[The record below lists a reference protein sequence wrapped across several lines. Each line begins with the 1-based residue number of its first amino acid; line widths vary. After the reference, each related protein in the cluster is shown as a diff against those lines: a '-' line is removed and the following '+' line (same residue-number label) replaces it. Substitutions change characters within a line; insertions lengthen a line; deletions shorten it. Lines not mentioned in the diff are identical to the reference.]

1 MARKRKSSI
10 SPAFLAAIIAAGV
23 GRIIVAMIFIGESS
37 EPHRTTDTL
46 DGRLYLEN
54 SNSLRGNVY
63 RMNAE
68 IVNAL
73 AMSRTRGR
81 MFSVL
86 SGDERLMAVIIPP
99 EFNSV
104 NIQRG
109 QNFVL
114 LVEVDEQGLLRVR
127 DLSKS

>member
-1 MARKRKSSI
+1 MARKKKSSI
-10 SPAFLAAIIAAGV
+10 SPLLVAVLVAVTAGV
-23 GRIIVAMIFIGESS
+23 VVLLMVFIGEGT

-68 IVNAL
+68 VVNSL

-86 SGDERLMAVIIPP
+86 SGDERLMAVIVPP
-99 EFNSV
+99 EFNNV

-109 QNFVL
+109 QNFIL
-114 LVEVDEQGLLRVR
+114 LVEVDEQGLLRVK
-127 DLSKS
+127 DLTKS